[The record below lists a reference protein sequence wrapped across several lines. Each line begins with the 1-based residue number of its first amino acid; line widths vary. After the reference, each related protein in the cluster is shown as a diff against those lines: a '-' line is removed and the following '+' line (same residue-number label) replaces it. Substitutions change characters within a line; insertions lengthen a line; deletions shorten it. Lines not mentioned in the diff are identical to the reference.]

1 MTAMIEDNLARMRT
15 HRNAIE
21 RHRRLLKTKLTE
33 QDRQY
38 VYRRLSEEE
47 SALESLR
54 VTSFPM
60 VFTESVRPMTSAS

>member
-1 MTAMIEDNLARMRT
+1 MIEDNLARMRT

-38 VYRRLSEEE
+38 VCRRLSEEE
-47 SALESLR
+47 SALENLR
-54 VTSFPM
+54 ASIFPM
-60 VFTESVRPMTSAS
+60 VFGESPRPMTSAS

>member
-1 MTAMIEDNLARMRT
+1 MTAMVEDNLARMRT
-15 HRNAIE
+15 HWNAIQ

-38 VYRRLSEEE
+38 VRRRLSEEE

-54 VTSFPM
+54 AATFPM
-60 VFTESVRPMTSAS
+60 VFTESSRPMTSAS